1 MQCTTPCTRNRPSE
15 PAANIHTGRSR
26 QLGRGLPLV
35 SPSPARPGRIL
46 QRLQNT
52 SGDLED
58 PTPDLLE
65 AGLNPVSGAFVGV
78 SQTLSGD
85 ISQGQSDIGHDISQR
100 EQHELKN
107 RVIELETALSIERAH
122 RTAAEQVGDI
132 QRQRAETAESALRI
146 LESVIPRPAIEQSTT
161 RNRTQDMPGE
171 TKTRTLRHQQSP
183 QQGNHSGSD
192 GSSARPVAKEFPSE
206 AESQIREPYPSGSS
220 TAHGQA
226 RDHRV
231 RPCRELYEITL

>member
-1 MQCTTPCTRNRPSE
+1 M
-15 PAANIHTGRSR
+15 
-26 QLGRGLPLV
+26 
-35 SPSPARPGRIL
+35 
-46 QRLQNT
+46 
-52 SGDLED
+52 
-58 PTPDLLE
+58 
-65 AGLNPVSGAFVGV
+65 SGAFVGV

-161 RNRTQDMPGE
+161 RNRTQDMPGGNE
-171 TKTRTLRHQQSP
+171 DTNLAASAEPATRKSFWKRWIL
-183 QQGNHSGSD
+183 G
-192 GSSARPVAKEFPSE
+192 
-206 AESQIREPYPSGSS
+206 
-220 TAHGQA
+220 
-226 RDHRV
+226 
-231 RPCRELYEITL
+231 

>member
-1 MQCTTPCTRNRPSE
+1 MNQRPTFTLAE
-15 PAANIHTGRSR
+15 AANLVGVSRSSVR
-26 QLGRGLPLV
+26 RRLDQGAFSNAYKTPRGIWKIPL
-35 SPSPARPGRIL
+35 
-46 QRLQNT
+46 
-52 SGDLED
+52 
-58 PTPDLLE
+58 PDLLE

-146 LESVIPRPAIEQSTT
+146 LESVIPRSAIEQSTT
-161 RNRTQDMPGE
+161 RKRTQDMPGGNE
-171 TKTRTLRHQQSP
+171 DTNLAAAEEPTTKKSFWKRWTI
-183 QQGNHSGSD
+183 G
-192 GSSARPVAKEFPSE
+192 
-206 AESQIREPYPSGSS
+206 
-220 TAHGQA
+220 
-226 RDHRV
+226 
-231 RPCRELYEITL
+231 